1 MERAWA
7 LGPKGLVPP
16 TSQESQDLSFLT
28 SRTRIV
34 ERMKKS
40 SMNKA
45 LTQLLE
51 HRKCLESDRKFYY
64 MITSVNKS
72 TAYEGRLLDWKMIT

>member
-1 MERAWA
+1 
-7 LGPKGLVPP
+7 
-16 TSQESQDLSFLT
+16 
-28 SRTRIV
+28 
-34 ERMKKS
+34 MKKS